1 VTTFADTEGLFAG
14 REGLFAGREGLFAG
28 TEGLFV
34 DTEGS
39 LRKYRDF
46 GQEYTAL
53 LRECRALF
61 GNIGLFCEHVLSPW
75 RGESESERG
84 GGGGHTSA

>member
-1 VTTFADTEGLFAG
+1 MALFGTIYLFADTEGP
-14 REGLFAGREGLFAG
+14 
-28 TEGLFV
+28 
-34 DTEGS
+34 

-46 GQEYTAL
+46 RQEYRVL
-53 LRECRALF
+53 LREYRALF